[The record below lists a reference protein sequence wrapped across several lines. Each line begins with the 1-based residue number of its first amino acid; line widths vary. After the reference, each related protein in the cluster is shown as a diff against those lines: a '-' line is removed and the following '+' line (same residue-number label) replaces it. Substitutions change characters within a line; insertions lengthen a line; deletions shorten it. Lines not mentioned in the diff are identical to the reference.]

1 MTLCALPVLLS
12 NPRFRRTAV
21 AALTDEVALKPFW
34 AWFDGLSEGERQQ
47 AIAPVMN
54 KLRAFLLRPR
64 MRAVIGQSDP
74 AFDLHSVFTERK
86 VLLVSLAKGL
96 IGPEA
101 AALLGS
107 LAVSQ
112 LWQAAL
118 GRVRISADK
127 RAPVMV
133 YIDEFQ
139 DYIHLPTDIADV
151 LAQARGLGMGLTLAH
166 QHLAQLPASLRSAVM
181 ANARSRVCFQ
191 LGSEDARL
199 IAASS
204 AEIEALDLQG
214 LGRYEVYASLVS
226 RTNVTPFASA
236 RTLEPIQP
244 TSDPKE
250 LRINSR
256 NRYGHDL
263 ATVEAELTALVA
275 GGATTDDRPIGRKRR
290 S

>member
-1 MTLCALPVLLS
+1 
-12 NPRFRRTAV
+12 
-21 AALTDEVALKPFW
+21 
-34 AWFDGLSEGERQQ
+34 
-47 AIAPVMN
+47 
-54 KLRAFLLRPR
+54 
-64 MRAVIGQSDP
+64 
-74 AFDLHSVFTERK
+74 
-86 VLLVSLAKGL
+86 
-96 IGPEA
+96 
-101 AALLGS
+101 
-107 LAVSQ
+107 
-112 LWQAAL
+112 
-118 GRVRISADK
+118 
-127 RAPVMV
+127 
-133 YIDEFQ
+133 
-139 DYIHLPTDIADV
+139 
-151 LAQARGLGMGLTLAH
+151 
-166 QHLAQLPASLRSAVM
+166 M

-191 LGSEDARL
+191 LGNEDARL

-244 TSDPKE
+244 TSDPQE
-250 LRINSR
+250 LRISSR

>member
-12 NPRFRRTAV
+12 NPRFRRKAV

-34 AWFDGLSEGERQQ
+34 AWFDSLSEGERQQ

-64 MRAVIGQSDP
+64 IRAVIGQAEP
-74 AFDLHSVFTERK
+74 AFDLHSVFSERK

-118 GRVRISADK
+118 GRVRAPADK

-139 DYIHLPTDIADV
+139 DYLHLPTDIADV

-191 LGSEDARL
+191 LGNEDARL

-204 AEIEALDLQG
+204 AEIEALALQS
-214 LGRYEVYASLVS
+214 LGRYEAYVSLVS
-226 RTNVTPFASA
+226 RTNVTAFASA
-236 RTLEPIQP
+236 RTLEPIEP
-244 TSDPKE
+244 TSDAQDA
-250 LRINSR
+250 R
-256 NRYGHDL
+256 
-263 ATVEAELTALVA
+263 T
-275 GGATTDDRPIGRKRR
+275 
-290 S
+290 